1 MLFTHDTDLMLQCA
15 AVLVNTAPSA
25 ASGESERLPGLEELR
40 RYFEEWGYTGHLLGT
55 EAELQQVRAMRSR
68 LRTAWQMDTEE
79 LVDEV
84 NLLLREGQALPQ
96 LVNHSDLGWHVHAT
110 REDQPFAVR
119 IGVEFAVAAIDVI
132 RAGGINRLRVCEAD
146 GCDDVLV
153 DLSKNRSKRFCS
165 TTCGNRE
172 NVAAY
177 RARQRAAE

>member
-15 AVLVNTAPSA
+15 AALVNTAPSE
-25 ASGESERLPGLEELR
+25 ASGEPERLVSQDDLY
-40 RYFEEWGYTGHLLGT
+40 RYFHSWQYTGALLGT
-55 EAELQQVRAMRSR
+55 EAELQEVRAIRSR
-68 LRTAWQMDTEE
+68 LRRAWQLDTEA
-79 LVDEV
+79 LVAEV
-84 NLLLREGQALPQ
+84 NLLLQEGQALPQ

-110 REDQPFAVR
+110 RADQPFAVR

-132 RAGGINRLRVCEAD
+132 RADGINRLRVCEAD

-153 DLSKNRSKRFCS
+153 DLSKNRSKRFCG

-177 RARQRAAE
+177 RARQRAAD

>member
-1 MLFTHDTDLMLQCA
+1 MLFTHDTDITLMCDA
-15 AVLVNTAPSA
+15 ALVNTAPSA
-25 ASGESERLPGLEELR
+25 ASGEGERLGDQEQLRRFFQEWEFTGELR
-40 RYFEEWGYTGHLLGT
+40 GT
-55 EAELQQVRAMRSR
+55 HAELAEVWAMRSR
-68 LRTAWQMDTEE
+68 MRAAWQLGLDD

-84 NLLLREGQALPQ
+84 NALLREGRALPQ

-119 IGVEFAVAAIDVI
+119 LGVEFAVAVVDVI
-132 RAGGINRLRVCEAD
+132 RAGQVDRLRVCEAEN
-146 GCDDVLV
+146 CDDVLV

-177 RARQRAAE
+177 RARQRDGG

>member
-15 AVLVNTAPSA
+15 AALVNTAPSPV
-25 ASGESERLPGLEELR
+25 SDEPERLVDPGDLKSFFR
-40 RYFEEWGYTGHLLGT
+40 DWDFTGALVGT
-55 EAELQQVRAMRSR
+55 DAELVEVRAMRAR
-68 LRTAWQMDTEE
+68 LRAAWQLDTDA
-79 LVDEV
+79 LVAEV

-96 LVNHSDLGWHVHAT
+96 LVNHGDLGWHVHAT
-110 REDQPFAVR
+110 RADQPFAVR

-132 RAGGINRLRVCEAD
+132 RADGINRLRVCEAD
-146 GCDDVLV
+146 ACEDVLV

-177 RARQRAAE
+177 RARQRAGD